1 MSRLSLAVLLLAAAP
16 VVAADSERGTLKVP
30 ADDPK
35 TPVVERYRLAE
46 YSGEYKLSLRY
57 DLRHS
62 GVTVYDLSFP
72 SPVKTD
78 IVENNTVYAE
88 YFVPTGGGRGGN
100 RQEVSP
106 QKAPTKVPAVIVL
119 DIMQGNQLIARG
131 EAMWLAQNGVAAMV
145 VLLPHYNQRR
155 APGSK
160 VKLVSTDLV
169 RTLDGIR
176 QGVLDC
182 RCACAWL
189 AGRPEVDAENL
200 GMVGTS
206 LGSFLTALTS
216 ANEPRIK
223 NVCMV
228 LGGGG
233 LVDAY
238 YDHPK
243 AKPVTEWIDLVG
255 GKRLVKRLIAPVD
268 PITYAAQLK
277 GKNLLMIAAKEDE
290 IVPPRAATQLWEATG
305 KQRIVWLDS
314 GHITAVF
321 YTMSVLQEMRD
332 HVRGPQK

>member
-1 MSRLSLAVLLLAAAP
+1 MFRTAFAALLAFAAP
-16 VVAADSERGTLKVP
+16 VAAADAERGTLKVP

-35 TPVVERYRLAE
+35 APVVERYRLAE
-46 YSGEYKLSLRY
+46 YSGEYNLSLRY

-62 GVTVYDLSFP
+62 GVTVYDLTFP
-72 SPVKTD
+72 SPVKSD
-78 IVENNTVYAE
+78 IAENNTVYAE
-88 YFVPTGGGRGGN
+88 YFVPKGR
-100 RQEVSP
+100 
-106 QKAPTKVPAVIVL
+106 TKCPAVVVL

-131 EAMWLAQNGVAAMV
+131 EAMWLAQNGVASLV

-155 APGSK
+155 APNSK
-160 VKLVSTDLV
+160 VKLVSPDIA

-189 AGRPEVDAENL
+189 AARAEVDPDSL

-243 AKPVTEWIDLVG
+243 ARPVTEWVDRFG
-255 GKRLVKRLIAPVD
+255 GKNLVKKLIAPVD

-277 GKNLLMIAAKEDE
+277 GKNLLMIAAREDE
-290 IVPPRAATQLWEATG
+290 IVPPKAATQLWEATG
-305 KQRIVWLDS
+305 KQRIVWLDA
-314 GHITAVF
+314 GHITAAF
-321 YTMSVLQEMRD
+321 YTMSVLREMRD
-332 HVRGPQK
+332 HVGGK

>member
-1 MSRLSLAVLLLAAAP
+1 MFRTALAALFALTTAP
-16 VVAADSERGTLKVP
+16 AVAADAERGTLKVP
-30 ADDPK
+30 ADDAK
-35 TPVVERYRLAE
+35 APVVERFRLE
-46 YSGEYKLSLRY
+46 DYSGEYNLALRY

-62 GVTVYDLSFP
+62 GVTVYDLTFP
-72 SPVKTD
+72 SPVKSD
-78 IVENNTVYAE
+78 IAENNTVYAE
-88 YFVPTGGGRGGN
+88 YFRPKT
-100 RQEVSP
+100 Q
-106 QKAPTKVPAVIVL
+106 AKVPAVVVL

-145 VLLPHYNQRR
+145 VVLPHYNQRR

-160 VKLVSTDLV
+160 IRLVSPDIV

-182 RCACAWL
+182 RCATAWL
-189 AGRPEVDAENL
+189 ASRPEVDADNL

-223 NVCMV
+223 NVCLV

-243 AKPVTEWIDLVG
+243 AKPVTEWIDRLG
-255 GKRLVKRLIAPVD
+255 GKRLVKNLIAPVD

-277 GKNLLMIAAKEDE
+277 GKNLLMIAAKDDE
-290 IVPPRAATQLWEATG
+290 IVPPKAAKQLWEATG
-305 KQRIVWLDS
+305 KQRIVWLDA
-314 GHITAVF
+314 GHITAAF

-332 HVRGPQK
+332 HVRGK

>member
-1 MSRLSLAVLLLAAAP
+1 MLRLALSAVALMAAGTAFG
-16 VVAADSERGTLKVP
+16 ADAERGTLTVP
-30 ADDPK
+30 ADDAK
-35 TPVVERYRLAE
+35 CGIVERYRMAD
-46 YSGEYKLSLRY
+46 YTGEYRLAPRY

-62 GVTVYDLSFP
+62 GVTVYDLTFP
-72 SPVKTD
+72 SPVKSD
-78 IVENNTVYAE
+78 IAENNTVYGQ
-88 YFVPTGGGRGGN
+88 YFVPKERG
-100 RQEVSP
+100 
-106 QKAPTKVPAVIVL
+106 KFPAAIVL

-131 EAMWLAQNGVAAMV
+131 EAMWLAQNGVAALV
-145 VLLPHYNQRR
+145 VVLPHYNERR
-155 APGSK
+155 APNSK
-160 VKLVSTDLV
+160 IKLVSADIV
-169 RTLDGIR
+169 RTFDGIR

-182 RCACAWL
+182 RCAAAWL
-189 AGRPEVDAENL
+189 AARPEVDADNL

-223 NVCMV
+223 NVCLL

-243 AKPVTEWIDLVG
+243 AKPVTEWIDRFG
-255 GKRLVKRLIAPVD
+255 GKRLVKNLIAPVD

-277 GKNLLMIAAKEDE
+277 GKNLLMIAAKDDE
-290 IVPPRAATQLWEATG
+290 IVPAKAATQLWEATG

-314 GHITAVF
+314 GHVTSAL
-321 YTMSVLQEMRD
+321 YTMSMMREIRD

>member
-1 MSRLSLAVLLLAAAP
+1 MFRTALAALFALAAP
-16 VVAADSERGTLKVP
+16 ALAADTERGAFKVP
-30 ADDPK
+30 ADDAK
-35 TPVVERYRLAE
+35 APVVERFRMEA
-46 YSGEYKLSLRY
+46 YSGEYNLKLRY

-62 GVTVYDLSFP
+62 GVTVYDLTFP
-72 SPVKTD
+72 SPVKSD
-78 IVENNTVYAE
+78 ISENNTVYAE
-88 YFVPTGGGRGGN
+88 YFVPRTL
-100 RQEVSP
+100 
-106 QKAPTKVPAVIVL
+106 AKVPAVIVL

-145 VLLPHYNQRR
+145 VVLPHYNQRR

-160 VKLVSTDLV
+160 IKLVSPDIV

-182 RCACAWL
+182 RCAAAWL
-189 AGRPEVDAENL
+189 AGRPEVDADNL

-255 GKRLVKRLIAPVD
+255 GKRLVKNLVAPVD

-290 IVPPRAATQLWEATG
+290 IVPPKAATQLWEATG
-305 KQRIVWLDS
+305 KQRIVWLDA
-314 GHITAVF
+314 GHITAAF
-321 YTMSVLQEMRD
+321 YTMSVLREMRD

>member
-1 MSRLSLAVLLLAAAP
+1 M
-16 VVAADSERGTLKVP
+16 
-30 ADDPK
+30 
-35 TPVVERYRLAE
+35 
-46 YSGEYKLSLRY
+46 
-57 DLRHS
+57 
-62 GVTVYDLSFP
+62 VYNVSFP

-78 IVENNTVYAE
+78 VPENNTVYAE
-88 YFVPTGGGRGGN
+88 YFMPKGR
-100 RQEVSP
+100 E
-106 QKAPTKVPAVIVL
+106 KCPAVIVL

-145 VLLPHYNQRR
+145 VLLPYYNERR
-155 APGSK
+155 PPGSK
-160 VKLVSTDLV
+160 IKLVSPDIV

-189 AGRPEVDAENL
+189 ASRPEVDADNL

-243 AKPVTEWIDLVG
+243 AKPVTEWIDRLG
-255 GKRLVKRLIAPVD
+255 GKRLVKNLVAPLD
-268 PITYAAQLK
+268 PITYANQLK

-290 IVPPRAATQLWEATG
+290 IVPPKAATQLWEATG
-305 KQRIVWLDS
+305 KQRIVWLDA
-314 GHITAVF
+314 GHITAAF
-321 YTMSVLQEMRD
+321 YTMSVLREMRD

>member
-1 MSRLSLAVLLLAAAP
+1 MLRFALAGLLLSAAP
-16 VVAADSERGTLKVP
+16 ALAAERGTLAVP
-30 ADDPK
+30 ADDAKAPI
-35 TPVVERYRLAE
+35 VERFRLAE
-46 YSGEYKLSLRY
+46 YRGEYNLTLRY
-57 DLRHS
+57 DMRHS
-62 GVTVYDLSFP
+62 GVSVYDLTFP
-72 SPVKTD
+72 SPVKSD
-78 IVENNTVYAE
+78 IAENNTVYAE
-88 YFVPTGGGRGGN
+88 YFVPHGKG
-100 RQEVSP
+100 
-106 QKAPTKVPAVIVL
+106 KHPAVVVL

-131 EAMWLAQNGVAAMV
+131 EALWLAQNGVAAMV

-160 VKLVSTDLV
+160 IKLVSPDIV
-169 RTLDGIR
+169 RTMDGIR
-176 QGVLDC
+176 QAVLDC
-182 RCACAWL
+182 RVAVAWL
-189 AGRPEVDAENL
+189 AGRPEVDADQL

-255 GKRLVKRLIAPVD
+255 GKKLVKNLIAPVD
-268 PITYAAQLK
+268 PITYAQQLK

-290 IVPPRAATQLWEATG
+290 IVPPKAASQLWEATG
-305 KQRIVWLDS
+305 KQRIVWLDA
-314 GHITAVF
+314 GHITAAF
-321 YTMSVLQEMRD
+321 YSMSVLREMRD

>member
-1 MSRLSLAVLLLAAAP
+1 MSRLCALLALVCATPAFAAEP
-16 VVAADSERGTLKVP
+16 ERGTLKVP
-30 ADDPK
+30 ADDAKAPIA
-35 TPVVERYRLAE
+35 ERFRLE
-46 YSGEYKLSLRY
+46 NYSGEYNLKLRY

-62 GVTVYDLSFP
+62 GVTVYDLTFP

-78 IVENNTVYAE
+78 IAENNTVYAE
-88 YFVPTGGGRGGN
+88 YFRPKT
-100 RQEVSP
+100 Q
-106 QKAPTKVPAVIVL
+106 AKVPAVVVL

-145 VLLPHYNQRR
+145 VVLPHYNQRR

-160 VKLVSTDLV
+160 VKLVSPDIV
-169 RTLDGIR
+169 RTMEGIR

-182 RCACAWL
+182 RCAIAWL
-189 AGRPEVDAENL
+189 AARPEVSADNL

-243 AKPVTEWIDLVG
+243 AKPVTEWIDRFG
-255 GKRLVKRLIAPVD
+255 GKRLVKNLVAPVD

-277 GKNLLMIAAKEDE
+277 GKNLLMIAAKDDE
-290 IVPPRAATQLWEATG
+290 IVPPKAATQLWEATG

-314 GHITAVF
+314 GHVTAAF
-321 YTMSVLQEMRD
+321 YLMSVLQEMRD
-332 HVRGPQK
+332 HVRGK